1 MVIINEG
8 RKDDV
13 FRKFQTQI
21 ENERNFLSAYKPMSF
36 YDMIVND
43 PFIVKTNYKYLDPI
57 MSAHFDWVEYDPSS
71 EAASKSQAES
81 FFNQRK
87 IAKENIIDKLKYFDE
102 NISKFPVEY
111 RDLSKMTG
119 SKFDSFLNYVSKVKE
134 QKSKRSL
141 EREIKKNTEL
151 IYSDDNVFVVRPKSY
166 ESSCL
171 YGKNTRWCT
180 AARDSNQYYNKYTKN
195 GALYYVI
202 LSNVDSKSKFKKV
215 AIQTFYDTVFENS
228 VYWDSLDNT
237 MNAEQEE
244 LFNLILGKNALN
256 AIINNYKKLVDENSK
271 NLFNGVKEFLSKNP
285 VDYASHT
292 TYNHLKITNNVIA
305 NNLIDTISII
315 SKNASYDEYMSDET
329 DNLLVF
335 TVRTHL
341 RSELLKSDEKNSTGY
356 ITDILYGV
364 NCMLVKDSFVCV
376 ATILDEFSKDE
387 DENLAYFISAIEEI
401 RFNFDATKV
410 VPENIYETLVTTLNN
425 YLNYH
430 INRYATHLI
439 SYISSELN
447 IKTPDQQYGWARYTF
462 KKGGKL
468 TKEFL
473 KYLDKMGPDNP
484 VTKKQFLVDIG
495 KVRQTNDGWV
505 NSVGDKIALSGYLS
519 SFFSAAK
526 MAGITKGTGH
536 AFVQGP
542 RFNEFKNLFDI

>member
-1 MVIINEG
+1 MVMINEG

-21 ENERNFLSAYKPMSF
+21 ENERNFLSAYKPISF

-43 PFIVKTNYKYLDPI
+43 PFIIKTNYKYLEPI

-81 FFNQRK
+81 FFNQRE
-87 IAKENIIDKLKYFDE
+87 IAKENIVDKLKYFDK

-119 SKFDSFLNYVSKVKE
+119 SKFDDFLNYVSKVKE
-134 QKSKRSL
+134 QKSKRSI

-180 AARDSNQYYNKYTKN
+180 ASRDSNQYYNKYTRN
-195 GALYYVI
+195 GTLYYVI
-202 LSNVDSKSKFKKV
+202 LSNVGSESKFKKV
-215 AIQTFYDTVFENS
+215 AIQTFYDTGFENS

-237 MNAEQEE
+237 MNAKQEE
-244 LFNLILGKNALN
+244 LFNLILGKNALD

-271 NLFNGVKEFLSKNP
+271 NIFNSVKEFLSKNP
-285 VDYASHT
+285 VDYDVNYI
-292 TYNHLKITNNVIA
+292 TYNNLKITT
-305 NNLIDTISII
+305 NLVDTISII

-356 ITDILYGV
+356 ISDILYGV

-387 DENLAYFISAIEEI
+387 NEDLSNFISAIEEI
-401 RFNFDATKV
+401 RFNFDTTKV
-410 VPENIYETLVTTLNN
+410 APENIYDMLVTTLNN
-425 YLNYH
+425 HLNYYV
-430 INRYATHLI
+430 NRNSTYLI

-447 IKTPDQQYGWARYTF
+447 IKAPDQQYGWARYTF

-473 KYLDKMGPDNP
+473 RYLDKMGPNNP

-495 KVRQTNDGWV
+495 KVRQTDDGWV
-505 NSVGDKIALSGYLS
+505 NSVGDKIALGGYLS

-542 RFNEFKNLFDI
+542 RFNEFKELFDI